1 MRPGLHFCI
10 NLRACF
16 NVSSIGLQ
24 KRVDSAQN
32 WADNCN
38 VVYRLAYGLMV
49 ILLLAIFSL
58 LMSLKMVPY
67 WQTKYR
73 FEPVALDGRNVAIA
87 WADDKVRNEV
97 GNIPVSAQA
106 SFDFAFPWFNMQ
118 HQVEKS
124 AVKVV
129 VKAKLPDASYV
140 LKLTG
145 KADTVTLPL
154 ARQDDGTYSTPAFIA
169 LEEDDAGRYF
179 HGVRVFHVRGDQCL
193 LAVERVVSL

>member
-1 MRPGLHFCI
+1 MTF
-10 NLRACF
+10 
-16 NVSSIGLQ
+16 
-24 KRVDSAQN
+24 
-32 WADNCN
+32 
-38 VVYRLAYGLMV
+38 RLAYTMMIV
-49 ILLLAIFSL
+49 LLLVVFSL
-58 LMSLKMVPY
+58 LLSLKMVPY

-73 FEPVALDGRNVAIA
+73 FEPVALDGRNVSIA
-87 WADDKVRNEV
+87 WADDGTRNEV

-106 SFDFAFPWFNMQ
+106 SFDFAFPWWNMQ

-154 ARQDDGTYSTPAFIA
+154 ARQNDGTYASPAFIA
-169 LEEDDAGRYF
+169 LEAGDPDPEDTGRYF

>member
-1 MRPGLHFCI
+1 
-10 NLRACF
+10 
-16 NVSSIGLQ
+16 
-24 KRVDSAQN
+24 
-32 WADNCN
+32 
-38 VVYRLAYGLMV
+38 VVYRLAYGFMI

-73 FEPVALDGRNVAIA
+73 YEPVLLAGNAVAIV
-87 WADDKVRNEV
+87 WADDNGRNEV
-97 GNIPVSAQA
+97 GDIPVSATG
-106 SFDFAFPWFNMQ
+106 SFEFGFPWINMQ

-129 VKAKLPDASYV
+129 VKAKLPDSSDYV

-145 KADTVTLPL
+145 KADTVTLRL
-154 ARQDDGTYSTPAFIA
+154 ARQEDGTYTTPAFIA
-169 LEEDDAGRYF
+169 LDADDAGRYF

-193 LAVERVVSL
+193 LAVERVVAL

>member
-1 MRPGLHFCI
+1 
-10 NLRACF
+10 
-16 NVSSIGLQ
+16 
-24 KRVDSAQN
+24 
-32 WADNCN
+32 
-38 VVYRLAYGLMV
+38 MV

-73 FEPVALDGRNVAIA
+73 FEPVALDGRSVAIA
-87 WADDKVRNEV
+87 WAEDGARNEV

-106 SFDFAFPWFNMQ
+106 SFEFAFPWLNMQ
-118 HQVEKS
+118 RQVEKS

-129 VKAKLPDASYV
+129 VKVKLPEAAYV
-140 LKLTG
+140 LKITG

-154 ARQDDGTYSTPAFIA
+154 ARQNDGTYSTPAFIA
-169 LEEDDAGRYF
+169 LEAGDEGRDLAEDTGRYF

>member
-1 MRPGLHFCI
+1 MI
-10 NLRACF
+10 
-16 NVSSIGLQ
+16 
-24 KRVDSAQN
+24 
-32 WADNCN
+32 
-38 VVYRLAYGLMV
+38 

-73 FEPVALDGRNVAIA
+73 FEPIALDGHSVAIA
-87 WADDKVRNEV
+87 WADDGGPASGAV
-97 GNIPVSAQA
+97 NIPVSASD
-106 SFDFAFPWFNMQ
+106 SFEFAFPWFNMQ
-118 HQVEKS
+118 RQVEKS

-129 VKAKLPDASYV
+129 VKVKLPKSSSYV

-145 KADTVTLPL
+145 KAETVTLPL
-154 ARQDDGTYSTPAFIA
+154 APQDDGTYSTPAFIA
-169 LEEDDAGRYF
+169 LEAGDTGRYF

>member
-1 MRPGLHFCI
+1 MI
-10 NLRACF
+10 
-16 NVSSIGLQ
+16 
-24 KRVDSAQN
+24 
-32 WADNCN
+32 
-38 VVYRLAYGLMV
+38 

-73 FEPVALDGRNVAIA
+73 FEPVAVDGRSVAIA
-87 WADDKVRNEV
+87 WADDKNEV
-97 GNIPVSAQA
+97 GNIPVSARA
-106 SFDFAFPWFNMQ
+106 SFDFDFPWFNMQ
-118 HQVEKS
+118 RQVEKS

-129 VKAKLPDASYV
+129 VKVKLPEASYV

-169 LEEDDAGRYF
+169 LEAGDAGRYF

>member
-1 MRPGLHFCI
+1 M
-10 NLRACF
+10 
-16 NVSSIGLQ
+16 S
-24 KRVDSAQN
+24 
-32 WADNCN
+32 
-38 VVYRLAYGLMV
+38 YRLAYGLMIV
-49 ILLLAIFSL
+49 LLLATFSL

-73 FEPVALDGRNVAIA
+73 FEPIALDGHSVAIA
-87 WADDKVRNEV
+87 WADDGGSKEV
-97 GNIPVSAQA
+97 GNIPVSATE
-106 SFDFAFPWFNMQ
+106 SFEFAFPWLNMQ
-118 HQVEKS
+118 RQVEKS

-129 VKAKLPDASYV
+129 VRAKLPEAAYV

-154 ARQDDGTYSTPAFIA
+154 DRQIDGTYSTPAFIA
-169 LEEDDAGRYF
+169 LEAGDAGRYF

>member
-1 MRPGLHFCI
+1 
-10 NLRACF
+10 
-16 NVSSIGLQ
+16 
-24 KRVDSAQN
+24 
-32 WADNCN
+32 
-38 VVYRLAYGLMV
+38 VVYRLVYGFLIM
-49 ILLLAIFSL
+49 LLLAIFSL

-87 WADDKVRNEV
+87 WADDGRQNDV
-97 GNIPVSAQA
+97 GDIPVSAQA
-106 SFDFAFPWFNMQ
+106 SFDFNFPWLNMQ

-129 VKAKLPDASYV
+129 VKANLPEASYV

-169 LEEDDAGRYF
+169 LEADDAGRYF